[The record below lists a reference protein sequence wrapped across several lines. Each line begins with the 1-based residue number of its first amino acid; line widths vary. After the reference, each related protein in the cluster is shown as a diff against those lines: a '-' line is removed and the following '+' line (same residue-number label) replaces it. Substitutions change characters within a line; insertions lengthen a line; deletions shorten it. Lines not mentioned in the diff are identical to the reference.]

1 MMDTKRICAIT
12 KVKEYLSMD
21 RKKYWNEEYTKYWK
35 NVTNDANEKGGDK
48 TKIIKSTSGDYK
60 SVGEQVA
67 DLLFAEM
74 NYDKK
79 NYLIM
84 DVDLEDFSSFLIIR
98 QITMG
103 LIYRKI

>member
-48 TKIIKSTSGDYK
+48 TKIIKSTS
-60 SVGEQVA
+60 
-67 DLLFAEM
+67 
-74 NYDKK
+74 
-79 NYLIM
+79 
-84 DVDLEDFSSFLIIR
+84 
-98 QITMG
+98 
-103 LIYRKI
+103 